1 MGLKTHLQELDQQ
14 ISELK
19 LDVCKV
25 SSEPLE
31 IDSRPSSGQVR
42 THSHTHKYTAYPAD
56 CLIPSHLFPTP
67 YQVSMSSVMAVL
79 ALCPTPA
86 PRFTV
91 SACPPPP
98 IPVSSLPPA
107 TLPGLIPSVAPRR
120 LSRHG
125 DGQLTRPPPNPT
137 PHGVLASTWG
147 AAGSALAQQAQS
159 GPDRDQCL
167 QVSFIGVNIM
177 LVYTVHR
184 YAIVSPETTFL

>member
-1 MGLKTHLQELDQQ
+1 MCVCLSLLQSRLRRQDVGLKTHLQELDQQ

-31 IDSRPSSGQVR
+31 SDSRPSSGQD
-42 THSHTHKYTAYPAD
+42 THTHTHTHTHIEYTPYPAD
-56 CLIPSHLFPTP
+56 CLILSHLFPTP
-67 YQVSMSSVMAVL
+67 YQVFMSSVMAVL
-79 ALCPTPA
+79 VLCPTPA

-91 SACPPPP
+91 SACPPP

-107 TLPGLIPSVAPRR
+107 TLPGLNPSVAPCR

-125 DGQLTRPPPNPT
+125 DGQLMRPQPNPT

-147 AAGSALAQQAQS
+147 AAGSALA
-159 GPDRDQCL
+159 
-167 QVSFIGVNIM
+167 
-177 LVYTVHR
+177 
-184 YAIVSPETTFL
+184 